1 MTKELEQARFEKEE
15 AERTVIEIV
24 EEITRKSKEQAN
36 ANEEEEARLSA

>member
-1 MTKELEQARFEKEE
+1 MTKELEQARTLKEE
-15 AERTVIEIV
+15 AERIESEIV